1 MFRNVQ
7 QQIVKQIKRTHREN
21 LKKNLQHRLEAA
33 RNSGNDHLVQQL
45 EAEAQYLGI
54 G

>member
-7 QQIVKQIKRTHREN
+7 QQIIKQLKLTHREN
-21 LKKNLQHRLEAA
+21 LKRNLQYRLDAA
-33 RNSGNDHLVQQL
+33 RNAGNEYLVRQL